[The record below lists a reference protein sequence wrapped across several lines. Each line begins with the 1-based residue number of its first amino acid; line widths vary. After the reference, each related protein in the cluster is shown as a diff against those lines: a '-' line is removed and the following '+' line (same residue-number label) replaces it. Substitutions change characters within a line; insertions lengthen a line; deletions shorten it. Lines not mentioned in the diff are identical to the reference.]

1 MRSQGISPRHIADK
15 LNEEKNPIP
24 SDYYYAR
31 LGKPNPRR
39 TSHMWSADTVKQIVR
54 NPTYLGHLVQ
64 MRTTTISYKN
74 HKVVKRP
81 EEEIIVIKNTHE
93 PLVSQETWDK
103 IREIERSVSQGKKT
117 KSGFVAPLSGLM
129 FCADCGE
136 KMRLGFNNTTN
147 GSKKKPRK
155 YIRHNFNCGRY
166 NRNGKLACNSHY
178 IKMKDINALILAD
191 IRSMA
196 ALVLENEESARQQF
210 LSKKEQ
216 INTRQTAEEQKQLH
230 NGKYRLAEL
239 ETLIPSIYEDKVL
252 GKIPEDVCVNLL
264 KKYQVEQKSLSEEV
278 ERLEAKLNAV
288 RQDESDVEE
297 FILRLKKY
305 TDVQELTREMCL
317 ELIEYI
323 TVDEYAKDRPREIH
337 IYYKLLEKP
346 LPHKKFLEV
355 SKDDESK
362 ETA

>member
-15 LNEEKNPIP
+15 LNEEKIPIP

-155 YIRHNFNCGRY
+155 YIRHNFNC
-166 NRNGKLACNSHY
+166 
-178 IKMKDINALILAD
+178 
-191 IRSMA
+191 
-196 ALVLENEESARQQF
+196 
-210 LSKKEQ
+210 
-216 INTRQTAEEQKQLH
+216 
-230 NGKYRLAEL
+230 
-239 ETLIPSIYEDKVL
+239 
-252 GKIPEDVCVNLL
+252 
-264 KKYQVEQKSLSEEV
+264 
-278 ERLEAKLNAV
+278 
-288 RQDESDVEE
+288 
-297 FILRLKKY
+297 
-305 TDVQELTREMCL
+305 
-317 ELIEYI
+317 
-323 TVDEYAKDRPREIH
+323 
-337 IYYKLLEKP
+337 
-346 LPHKKFLEV
+346 
-355 SKDDESK
+355 
-362 ETA
+362 